1 MGALDAERL
10 ARLLADKISALPDA
24 YVAEIEAF
32 IDSIVQKAGRDAGAA
47 DLTRRA
53 MLASEPS
60 FAAVWDNPDDAIYDD
75 LIAWAPSS
83 SSRSRLPIRQRSSSD
98 PPWS

>member
-10 ARLLADKISALPDA
+10 ARLLAEKIGLLPAA

-32 IDSIVQKAGRDAGAA
+32 IDSVVQRAGSGAGSG

-53 MLASEPS
+53 TQASEPS
-60 FAAVWDNPDDAIYDD
+60 FAAVWDNPEDAVYDA
-75 LIAWAPSS
+75 L
-83 SSRSRLPIRQRSSSD
+83 
-98 PPWS
+98 